1 MKRKINKLFDQ
12 SSEDWTIHSIF
23 SPSFDLNSNLTRFW
37 LDFYPNGSDEMLRF
51 ITDREEDN
59 DSPEDM
65 VLEIDSDEDEANGIL
80 VGRNLQGTNYLR
92 SYSSGPDKH
101 IYKKNPAHMRFFT

>member
-1 MKRKINKLFDQ
+1 
-12 SSEDWTIHSIF
+12 
-23 SPSFDLNSNLTRFW
+23 
-37 LDFYPNGSDEMLRF
+37 MLCF

-80 VGRNLQGTNYLR
+80 VGRNLQGISCIL
-92 SYSSGPDKH
+92 
-101 IYKKNPAHMRFFT
+101 

>member
-1 MKRKINKLFDQ
+1 MEIEWFIQ
-12 SSEDWTIHSIF
+12 F
-23 SPSFDLNSNLTRFW
+23 SPFFDLNSNLTRFR
-37 LDFYPNGSDEMLRF
+37 LDFYPNGSDEMLCF

-80 VGRNLQGTNYLR
+80 VGRNLQGICCIL
-92 SYSSGPDKH
+92 SEIMH
-101 IYKKNPAHMRFFT
+101 

>member
-1 MKRKINKLFDQ
+1 MDDSLNFLPF
-12 SSEDWTIHSIF
+12 
-23 SPSFDLNSNLTRFW
+23 FDLNSNLTRFW
-37 LDFYPNGSDEMLRF
+37 LDFYPNGSDEMLCF

-80 VGRNLQGTNYLR
+80 VGRNLQGISCIL
-92 SYSSGPDKH
+92 
-101 IYKKNPAHMRFFT
+101 

>member
-1 MKRKINKLFDQ
+1 MEIGRFIQ
-12 SSEDWTIHSIF
+12 F
-23 SPSFDLNSNLTRFW
+23 SPFFRFE
-37 LDFYPNGSDEMLRF
+37 LFPNGSDEMLCF

-80 VGRNLQGTNYLR
+80 VGRNLQGICCIL
-92 SYSSGPDKH
+92 
-101 IYKKNPAHMRFFT
+101 

>member
-1 MKRKINKLFDQ
+1 MFEQPSGAWK
-12 SSEDWTIHSIF
+12 IHSIF
-23 SPSFDLNSNLTRFW
+23 SIFSNLTRFW
-37 LDFYPNGSDEMLRF
+37 LDFYPNGSDEMLCF

-80 VGRNLQGTNYLR
+80 VGRNLQGICCIL
-92 SYSSGPDKH
+92 
-101 IYKKNPAHMRFFT
+101 